1 MSNHYDEEVR
11 LGATLVVDA
20 FTLQDISW
28 LLASIEEFARKGDIE
43 AVHEFLGFAHPHLSA
58 NGLAKL
64 AAELDG
70 HLRQRLEEV
79 R

>member
-1 MSNHYDEEVR
+1 MSNHYGEEVR

-43 AVHEFLGFAHPHLSA
+43 AVEEFLGYAHPHLSV
-58 NGLAKL
+58 NGLARI
-64 AAELDG
+64 AGELDG
-70 HLRQRLEEV
+70 HLRLRLEEV